1 MTFLFV
7 KKDETEIKLVDKEYV
22 DQALSAKLDETD
34 TFSGDYND
42 LDNKPTIPNVVNTV
56 ANNNQNPVT
65 SNAVYQAINNHT
77 HTTNDITNFE
87 NEVDVLIVRAL
98 NSISNS
104 IRTYGE

>member
-7 KKDETEIKLVDKEYV
+7 KKDETEIKLVDKQYV
-22 DQALSAKLDETD
+22 DQALSTKQDVSN

-42 LDNKPTIPNVVNTV
+42 LINKPTIPNVVNTI
-56 ANNNQNPVT
+56 ADNNQNPVT
-65 SNAVYQAINNHT
+65 SNAVYQAINSHT
-77 HTTNDITNFE
+77 HTVSDITDFE
-87 NEVDVLIVRAL
+87 EEVDVYIVRAL